1 MERSVSQTAHILG
14 ADVLQV
20 KKWAWLFKDH
30 LSPAANPA
38 KGRPRSFTDADVL
51 ALMFVVMHWEDNP
64 DMENIRIGLN
74 TDTHLEDYYREM
86 LYRHT
91 PLLQEP
97 PGDLDES
104 CTHGIFLNGGSV
116 NQFLELARNY
126 RQSAEAMLD
135 AALKSGE
142 PREWGYPVLYA
153 YRHTPELYLKVI
165 GEIEEETHSLSDCVR
180 LIEKR
185 YSQKFGSPARDWIM
199 ELDAIDPMGTAF
211 RYADDEK
218 RTLSYAEYWVDFAH
232 FRYAMD
238 LVFKM
243 IDDAILRV
251 GASGRPAVKKRKRG
265 NRKT

>member
-1 MERSVSQTAHILG
+1 MDRTVSQTARILG

-30 LSPAANPA
+30 LSAGANPA

-51 ALMFVVMHWEDNP
+51 ALMFVVMHWEDDP

-74 TDTHLEDYYREM
+74 TESHFEDYYREM

-91 PLLQEP
+91 PLLREP
-97 PGDLDES
+97 PDGLDE
-104 CTHGIFLNGGSV
+104 TWRHGILLNGGSV

-126 RQSAEAMLD
+126 RQSAEAILD
-135 AALKSGE
+135 SALKSGE

-153 YRHTPELYLKVI
+153 YRHTLELYLKVI
-165 GEIEEETHSLSDCVR
+165 GEIEKETHSLSDCVR
-180 LIEKR
+180 LVEKR
-185 YSQKFGSPARDWIM
+185 YRQRLGSPVREWIM

-211 RYADDEK
+211 RYADDDK
-218 RTLSYAEYWVDFAH
+218 RTLSYAEYWVDFVH
-232 FRYAMD
+232 FRYAMG

-243 IDDAILRV
+243 IDAAILRV
-251 GASGRPAVKKRKRG
+251 GARGRPAAKKRKTV
-265 NRKT
+265 NRKR